1 MYHGRSST
9 AKSVAS
15 TQTKSFE
22 RVFRTKYLFQGSA
35 RSALIWSSFA
45 SFLLILLLADLFFIA
60 DLLESRGQVTLPG
73 DQTAEFTR
81 TMGLEPL
88 SARTDNL
95 GLGVTVW
102 KSRDRVW
109 GEVVGELYR
118 NVPLL
123 QENGSALALLVLMS
137 VVLGFVRSLMLGRAA
152 RLSNRT
158 GLDAVTRLRRAVH
171 RQTLRLG
178 PGNLQT
184 ADNEHVLELF
194 TTQMNRVHNGVTCWV
209 YRWGR
214 NPLELFLLL
223 AVAVS
228 FQWRV
233 SLQCLIP
240 FGFCWYFLQR
250 ENQRFQVARQ
260 LAESRVNA
268 QLSLLGEGL
277 RKTRIVRGY
286 GMEDFE
292 HQQFNNYLDRF
303 RDNLS
308 QVNRL
313 ERWSLWVGKALVMIC
328 ISIVLLLVG
337 IKVILPV
344 DVPSSLSLASAFILM
359 ATFFYM
365 LHPLEMLWNVTKE
378 RNEASLAADKIYRY
392 LDQIPE
398 VSQAVGAKFLQPL
411 EKTLQFESVSYLLP
425 DKKKLLNNLDLK
437 LPAETTTAVVS
448 LDPLESR
455 CLAYLL
461 PRFLEPHSGRILFDG
476 EDIGWVTLESLRAET
491 VYVGGL
497 DPFFTGSVR
506 DNISCGN
513 AEYSLQAITE
523 AAKTTHANN
532 FILTLQQGY
541 ETVLG
546 EHGEQLNESAGFRLG
561 LARAMLRNPALMII
575 EEPEA
580 PLDDDTKALL
590 EDAYNRIVK
599 DRTVVFLPS
608 RLSTVKRVDRIVLL
622 HQGKVEAIGNHTQ
635 LLKSSP
641 LYRHWEYMRFNE
653 FRYDEE

>member
-1 MYHGRSST
+1 M
-9 AKSVAS
+9 AS

-22 RVFRTKYLFQGSA
+22 RVFRTKDLFRGSA
-35 RSALIWSSFA
+35 RSALFWSSFA
-45 SFLLILLLADLFFIA
+45 SFALILLLADLFCIA
-60 DLLESRGQVTLPG
+60 DLLESRGRVTLSG
-73 DQTAEFTR
+73 DQSAEFDQTLGFAH
-81 TMGLEPL
+81 TE
-88 SARTDNL
+88 NI

-109 GEVVGELYR
+109 GEIVSELYR
-118 NVPLL
+118 KVPALR
-123 QENGSALALLVLMS
+123 ENGSALALMVLMS
-137 VVLGFVRSLMLGRAA
+137 VVIGFLRSLMLARAA
-152 RLSNRT
+152 RLSNRN
-158 GLDAVTRLRRAVH
+158 GLNAVTRLRRAVH

-184 ADNEHVLELF
+184 ADNKHVLELF
-194 TTQMNRVHNGVTCWV
+194 TNQMNCVHNGVTCWV
-209 YRWGR
+209 YRLGR
-214 NPLELFLLL
+214 NPLELVLLL
-223 AVAVS
+223 AVAIS

-233 SLQCLIP
+233 TLQCLIP
-240 FGFCWYFLQR
+240 LGFCWYFLQR
-250 ENQRFQVARQ
+250 ENQRFQAARQ
-260 LAESRVNA
+260 LAGSRVDA
-268 QLSLLGEGL
+268 ELRLLGEGL

-292 HQQFNNYLDRF
+292 HKQFNKHLDRF

-313 ERWSLWVGKALVMIC
+313 ERWSLWIGKALVAVC
-328 ISIVLLLVG
+328 VSIVLLLVG
-337 IKVILPV
+337 IKVILPA
-344 DVPSSLSLASAFILM
+344 DLPSSLSLSSAFFLM
-359 ATFFYM
+359 ATFFCM

-398 VSQAVGAKFLQPL
+398 VSQAVGAKFLEPL

-437 LPAETTTAVVS
+437 LPAGTTTAVVS
-448 LDPLESR
+448 LDPLELR

-476 EDIGWVTLESLRAET
+476 EDVAWVTLESLRAET
-491 VYVGGL
+491 VYVGGM

-523 AAKTTHANN
+523 AAKTTHAHN
-532 FILTLQQGY
+532 FILKLQQGY

-575 EEPEA
+575 EEPEV

-590 EDAYNRIVK
+590 EDAYNRIARN
-599 DRTVVFLPS
+599 RTIVFLPS
-608 RLSTVKRVDRIVLL
+608 RLSTLKRVDRIVLL
-622 HQGKVEAIGNHTQ
+622 HQGKVEAIGNHSQ
-635 LLKSSP
+635 LLKSSA
-641 LYRHWEYMRFNE
+641 LYRHWEYLRFNE